1 MLFEMHWPIKL
12 TYNMEFYGF
21 CNSVI
26 KKNIIV
32 FIDFLGFGE
41 MHKST
46 PSTSGAD

>member
-12 TYNMEFYGF
+12 TYNMEFFGF

-26 KKNIIV
+26 KNIV

-46 PSTSGAD
+46 SNASGAD